1 MHPGHDG
8 GFDITQTFTDV
19 DRIWQSLVRC
29 KHYISSYTQSG
40 RWCHCKGQL
49 LCGIQLSTIRLSVK
63 RARTGN
69 NLKLSNM
76 GNSPWA
82 FGWHLL
88 SMMHMSCTLLM
99 ISCCSPD
106 PQKMSK
112 WSHLRPWALSS
123 IINRCFNTPG
133 WFFWFSHLQMVDK
146 IWQSLAICK
155 LGTAS
160 YPQKNPQLWQMMS
173 LQQLLCGI
181 QLSTIRLSVKRARTG
196 NNLKLSNMGNS
207 PWAFGWHLLS
217 MMHMSCTLLMIS
229 CCSPDPLKMSKWS
242 HLRPWAL
249 SSIINRCFNMP
260 GWFFWFSHLQMVDK
274 IWQSLAICKLD
285 TASYPQKNPQL
296 WQMMSLQQL
305 LCGIQLSTIR
315 LSVKRARTGNNLKL
329 SNMGNSPWAFG
340 WHLLSMMHMSCT
352 LLMISS
358 CSPDPQ
364 KMSKWS
370 HLRPW
375 ALSSIINRC
384 FNMPGWFFWF
394 SHLQMVDKI
403 WQSLAICKLD
413 TASYPQKPSTVADD
427 VIATAAL
434 WDSVVHYQTISQ
446 KSSHW

>member
-1 MHPGHDG
+1 MYPAD
-8 GFDITQTFTDV
+8 DLMVLTWPSKNV
-19 DRIWQSLVRC
+19 KVVSSPSLVFVFNHQPLLQHAWLIFLILASADGWQDMTKFGHLQTRHWFLPSKTLNC
-29 KHYISSYTQSG
+29 G

-49 LCGIQLSTIRLSVK
+49 LSGIQLSTIRLSVK

-76 GNSPWA
+76 GASPWA
-82 FGWHLL
+82 FRWHLL

-99 ISCCSPD
+99 ISWCSPD
-106 PQKMSK
+106 SAPQKMSK
-112 WSHLRPWALSS
+112 GSHLRPWS
-123 IINRCFNTPG
+123 
-133 WFFWFSHLQMVDK
+133 
-146 IWQSLAICK
+146 
-155 LGTAS
+155 
-160 YPQKNPQLWQMMS
+160 
-173 LQQLLCGI
+173 
-181 QLSTIRLSVKRARTG
+181 
-196 NNLKLSNMGNS
+196 
-207 PWAFGWHLLS
+207 
-217 MMHMSCTLLMIS
+217 
-229 CCSPDPLKMSKWS
+229 
-242 HLRPWAL
+242 L

-285 TASYPQKNPQL
+285 TASYPQKPLNCGRWCHSK
-296 WQMMSLQQL
+296 WQC

-315 LSVKRARTGNNLKL
+315 LSAKTASTGNNLKL
-329 SNMGNSPWAFG
+329 SNMGTSPWAFR

-352 LLMISS
+352 LLMISC

-375 ALSSIINRC
+375 SLSSIINRC